1 MPVSTF
7 VKVTLSFVAYV
18 ILPFASCFTVKLLPA
33 TISTVLLGLI
43 NSPSSLVPVS
53 FSPPSADV
61 FKLNPALLIAS
72 ATFCTVATLFNPA
85 SSCAFCAA
93 STGVCLAATSAFL
106 SATACCNAG
115 SFGSAAN
122 AFSASFKASLAA
134 DKSFSAAAKV
144 SFNCLAVAG
153 SAGVAIAPVSL
164 LSVPTAGFISPVVT
178 FTPFSSTV
186 TEPLAAFTL
195 NVTSLAVL
203 PSRVVTTAVVPRPLT
218 KFTVSYGF
226 TKSRD
231 SPLFCKFQP
240 AFNTSDTV
248 AALLPIY
255 LGFVCPSFVFGFAN
269 AAASSAVNG
278 ALLIFSTS
286 PVFSVPSGFV
296 IVLEPSFTFG
306 MLFFTFFNVVG
317 LVVPSGPLIDVT
329 TSPFGTSAP
338 DPSGFSKNLT
348 SSLPVFGSVTVLGYT
363 LVPSAFV

>member
-1 MPVSTF
+1 M
-7 VKVTLSFVAYV
+7 
-18 ILPFASCFTVKLLPA
+18 
-33 TISTVLLGLI
+33 
-43 NSPSSLVPVS
+43 
-53 FSPPSADV
+53 
-61 FKLNPALLIAS
+61 
-72 ATFCTVATLFNPA
+72 
-85 SSCAFCAA
+85 
-93 STGVCLAATSAFL
+93 
-106 SATACCNAG
+106 
-115 SFGSAAN
+115 
-122 AFSASFKASLAA
+122 
-134 DKSFSAAAKV
+134 
-144 SFNCLAVAG
+144 
-153 SAGVAIAPVSL
+153 APVSL

-203 PSRVVTTAVVPRPLT
+203 PSRVVTTAVVPRPFT

-278 ALLIFSTS
+278 AFLIFSTS
-286 PVFSVPSGFV
+286 PGASFSFPSASV

-306 MLFFTFFNVVG
+306 MLFLTLLKDVG
-317 LVVPSGPLIDVT
+317 LVVPFGPLIVVFTGPVT
-329 TSPFGTSAP
+329 SSPF
-338 DPSGFSKNLT
+338 PSGFLLKIWLPSL
-348 SSLPVFGSVTVLGYT
+348 SFLPVGYT
-363 LVPSAFV
+363 WLPS